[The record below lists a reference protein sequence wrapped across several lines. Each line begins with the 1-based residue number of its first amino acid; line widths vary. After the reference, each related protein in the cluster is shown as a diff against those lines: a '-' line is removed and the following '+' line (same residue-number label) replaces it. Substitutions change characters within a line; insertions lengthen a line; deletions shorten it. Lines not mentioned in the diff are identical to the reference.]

1 MQYFAMQFTWLEAP
15 MAVEIS
21 NNPLILLSLAMDLMA
36 AYGFRLHNSNAI
48 FFLSSHNI
56 SR

>member
-36 AYGFRLHNSNAI
+36 AYGIRLHNSNAI
-48 FFLSSHNI
+48 FFI
-56 SR
+56 